1 MNISFIGIV
10 NEELKN
16 DFWGTI
22 EKLRAL
28 GYCGIESFPAFDD
41 AELDSVV
48 AKLNE
53 MGIPPFSVAVGFW
66 DDDETI
72 DKQLEYAK
80 KIGAEQAVMYY
91 GPCDKAE
98 EPYLVAEK
106 LNAIAEK
113 FAPAGIK
120 VCYHNHD
127 HEFRA
132 DFDSKNGIE
141 IILENTDAEKVFL
154 QLDTAW
160 STYAGVNTVEFIK
173 ANASRIFSVHL
184 KDFAELPA
192 EGVTTRDG
200 AKFAALGSGVVP
212 VADIA
217 RAADEGGIKWAS
229 VEQDRLS
236 VLSPMENLTFARLY
250 LKETCE
256 L

>member
-10 NEELKN
+10 DEELRT

-22 EKLRAL
+22 EKVKAL
-28 GYCGIESFPAFDD
+28 GYCGIECLPAFDE
-41 AELDSVV
+41 AELPDVV
-48 AKLNE
+48 AKLNKI
-53 MGIPPFSVAVGFW
+53 GIRPFSVAVGFW
-66 DDDETI
+66 DDDE
-72 DKQLEYAK
+72 KLEEQLELAK

-91 GPCDKAE
+91 GPCDKPE
-98 EPYLVAEK
+98 EPYQVAEK
-106 LNAIAEK
+106 LSKIATK
-113 FAPAGIK
+113 FAPSGIK

-132 DFDSKNGIE
+132 DIDGKNGIE
-141 IILENTDAEKVFL
+141 IILENTDANKVFL

-173 ANASRIFSVHL
+173 ENASRIFSVHL
-184 KDFAELPA
+184 KDFAWLPA
-192 EGVTTRDG
+192 EGVTTREE
-200 AKFAALGSGVVP
+200 AKFAALGSGVVS
-212 VADIA
+212 VAEIA
-217 RAADEGGIKWAS
+217 CVAAETGIKWAS